1 MRNEQIFEQIMNKL
15 ITLLVILS
23 ISITIISC
31 SDQNQ
36 IKDKSISS
44 YQRESNGTRRLEW
57 DDVNDVGWIKI
68 MLEQANLSEAGV
80 EVAEIYFPPGYQ
92 DVAHMHELEL
102 LYVLE
107 GELDHIVNGVSH
119 ILKPGMLGVVKEPDL
134 VVHRSHSDDGVK
146 VLAIWPYGNEIR
158 ALDAEG
164 LREIRLD

>member
-1 MRNEQIFEQIMNKL
+1 MNKL
-15 ITLLVILS
+15 ITLLTMLS
-23 ISITIISC
+23 IPISIISC
-31 SDQNQ
+31 TGSDDNQ
-36 IKDKSISS
+36 IKDQNISS
-44 YQRESNGTRRLEW
+44 YEKESTGTRRLEW
-57 DDVNDVGWIKI
+57 DDVNDIGWIKI
-68 MLEQANLSEAGV
+68 MLEQANLLEAGV

-92 DVAHMHELEL
+92 DVAHMHQLEL

-146 VLAIWPYGNEIR
+146 VLAIWPFGNEIS

-164 LREIRLD
+164 LREISLD

>member
-1 MRNEQIFEQIMNKL
+1 MNKL
-15 ITLLVILS
+15 ITLLAMLS
-23 ISITIISC
+23 IPISMISC
-31 SDQNQ
+31 TGSDDNQ
-36 IKDKSISS
+36 IKDQNISS
-44 YQRESNGTRRLEW
+44 YEKESTGTRRLEW
-57 DDVNDVGWIKI
+57 DDVNDIGWIKI
-68 MLEQANLSEAGV
+68 MLEQANLLEAGV
-80 EVAEIYFPPGYQ
+80 ELAEIYFPPGYQ

-119 ILKPGMLGVVKEPDL
+119 ILKPGMLGVVKEPDI

-164 LREIRLD
+164 LREISLD

>member
-1 MRNEQIFEQIMNKL
+1 MNKL
-15 ITLLVILS
+15 IALLAMLS
-23 ISITIISC
+23 VTVSMISC
-31 SDQNQ
+31 TGSDDNQ
-36 IKDKSISS
+36 IKDQNISS
-44 YQRESNGTRRLEW
+44 YEKESTGTRRLEW
-57 DDVNDVGWIKI
+57 DDVNDIGWIKI
-68 MLEQANLSEAGV
+68 MLEQANLLEAGV

-164 LREIRLD
+164 LREISLD

>member
-1 MRNEQIFEQIMNKL
+1 MNKL
-15 ITLLVILS
+15 IALLAMLS
-23 ISITIISC
+23 VTVSMISC
-31 SDQNQ
+31 TGSDDNQ
-36 IKDKSISS
+36 IKDQNISS
-44 YQRESNGTRRLEW
+44 YEKESTGTRRLEW
-57 DDVNDVGWIKI
+57 DDVNDIGWIKI
-68 MLEQANLSEAGV
+68 MLEQANLLEAGV

-119 ILKPGMLGVVKEPDL
+119 ILKPGMLGMVKEPDL

-164 LREIRLD
+164 LREISLD

>member
-1 MRNEQIFEQIMNKL
+1 MNKL
-15 ITLLVILS
+15 FTLLAMLS
-23 ISITIISC
+23 IPISIISC
-31 SDQNQ
+31 TGSDDNQ
-36 IKDKSISS
+36 IKDQNISS
-44 YQRESNGTRRLEW
+44 YEKESTGTRRLEW
-57 DDVNDVGWIKI
+57 DDVNDIGWIKI
-68 MLEQANLSEAGV
+68 MLEQANLLEAGV

-92 DVAHMHELEL
+92 DVAHMHQLEL

-164 LREIRLD
+164 LREISFD

>member
-1 MRNEQIFEQIMNKL
+1 MNKL
-15 ITLLVILS
+15 ITLLAMLS
-23 ISITIISC
+23 IPISIISC
-31 SDQNQ
+31 TGSDENQ
-36 IKDKSISS
+36 IKDQNISS
-44 YQRESNGTRRLEW
+44 YEKESTGTRRLEW
-57 DDVNDVGWIKI
+57 DDVNDIGWIKI
-68 MLEQANLSEAGV
+68 MLEQANLLEAGV
-80 EVAEIYFPPGYQ
+80 EVAEIYFLQGYK

-164 LREIRLD
+164 LREISLD

>member
-1 MRNEQIFEQIMNKL
+1 M
-15 ITLLVILS
+15 LS
-23 ISITIISC
+23 VTVSMISC
-31 SDQNQ
+31 TGSDDNQ
-36 IKDKSISS
+36 IKDQNISS
-44 YQRESNGTRRLEW
+44 YEKESTGTRRLEW
-57 DDVNDVGWIKI
+57 DDVNDIGWIKI
-68 MLEQANLSEAGV
+68 MLEQANLLEAGV

-164 LREIRLD
+164 LREISLD

>member
-1 MRNEQIFEQIMNKL
+1 MNKL
-15 ITLLVILS
+15 IALLAMLS
-23 ISITIISC
+23 VTVSMISC
-31 SDQNQ
+31 TGSDDNQ
-36 IKDKSISS
+36 IKDQNISS
-44 YQRESNGTRRLEW
+44 YEKESTGTRRLEW
-57 DDVNDVGWIKI
+57 DDVNDIGWIKI
-68 MLEQANLSEAGV
+68 MLEQANLLEAGV

-146 VLAIWPYGNEIR
+146 VLAIWPYC
-158 ALDAEG
+158 
-164 LREIRLD
+164 

>member
-1 MRNEQIFEQIMNKL
+1 M
-15 ITLLVILS
+15 LS
-23 ISITIISC
+23 VTVSMISC
-31 SDQNQ
+31 TGSDDNQ
-36 IKDKSISS
+36 IKDQNISS
-44 YQRESNGTRRLEW
+44 YEKESTGTRRLEW
-57 DDVNDVGWIKI
+57 DDVNDIGWIKI
-68 MLEQANLSEAGV
+68 MLEQANLLEAGV

-119 ILKPGMLGVVKEPDL
+119 ILKPGMLGMVKEPDL

-164 LREIRLD
+164 LREISLD

>member
-1 MRNEQIFEQIMNKL
+1 
-15 ITLLVILS
+15 
-23 ISITIISC
+23 
-31 SDQNQ
+31 
-36 IKDKSISS
+36 
-44 YQRESNGTRRLEW
+44 
-57 DDVNDVGWIKI
+57 
-68 MLEQANLSEAGV
+68 MLEQANLLEAGV

-92 DVAHMHELEL
+92 DIAHMHELEL

-164 LREIRLD
+164 LREISLD

>member
-1 MRNEQIFEQIMNKL
+1 MNKL
-15 ITLLVILS
+15 ITLLAMLS
-23 ISITIISC
+23 IPISIISC
-31 SDQNQ
+31 TGSDDNQ
-36 IKDKSISS
+36 IKDQNISS
-44 YQRESNGTRRLEW
+44 YEKESTGTRRLEW
-57 DDVNDVGWIKI
+57 DDVNDIGWIKI
-68 MLEQANLSEAGV
+68 MLEQANLLEAGV

-134 VVHRSHSDDGVK
+134 VVHRSHSDDG
-146 VLAIWPYGNEIR
+146 NEIR

-164 LREIRLD
+164 LREISLD